1 MSNKVVRERAR
12 AAKRARLIRF
22 DLAADKRR
30 VLAYVCSR
38 GHKHATFMHAL
49 ACEGRR

>member
-1 MSNKVVRERAR
+1 MSNQQTLGRAR
-12 AAKRARLIRF
+12 ARRARMIRF

-30 VLAYVCSR
+30 VLAYVCTR

-49 ACEGRR
+49 ACERRR